1 MTKNKNALMVIA
13 PYWYKGTWV
22 FDDEAAGL
30 VREPFV
36 LGMPEIIDAA
46 VEDIPKAEKGF
57 RLTFS
62 AQPFPGAN
70 LELTWEREEHGGHW
84 YCSEQTEIVG
94 WLCPALFAYFDE
106 APKKIYA
113 KAEPLSRDRSV

>member
-1 MTKNKNALMVIA
+1 MNRNILMVIA
-13 PYWYKGTWV
+13 PYYSMGTWV

-46 VEDIPKAEKGF
+46 VKDIPDAKNGF

-62 AQPFPGAN
+62 AMAFPGSN
-70 LELTWEREEHGGHW
+70 MELTWEREELGGHW
-84 YCSEQTEIVG
+84 YRSEQTGIIG
-94 WLCPALFAYFDE
+94 WLCPALFAYFEE
-106 APKKIYA
+106 APRKIYA
-113 KAEPLSRDRSV
+113 KAEPLVRDVSS